1 MVKSAATA
9 GSQLRTGL
17 PRILVVDP
25 NPGYR
30 SVISHVVEL
39 AGAQFESVAEIAQA
53 MRQLDGAPA
62 FDMIIVGTST
72 DSPLSPAAIGKLRSV
87 AAAPL
92 ILLVE
97 AFDETNQTLRF
108 FKAGADEVLPK
119 PFVPDALIGAIQA
132 EMRRPGPISLVP
144 LATRIELGRLVFD
157 AKKRRVTGA
166 EGSIVTLTRREWQ
179 LLAFFLASP
188 NQFFS
193 AGEVA
198 SQAWGP
204 EASLE
209 QFRSYVTRLR
219 HKLSPFRPYCSLVTE
234 KGKGY
239 CLVVDQPPTT
249 PIGLRKVITTAH

>member
-1 MVKSAATA
+1 MVKSAATPL
-9 GSQLRTGL
+9 SPVRVGL
-17 PRILVVDP
+17 PRILVVDH

-30 SVISHVVEL
+30 SVISHLAEM

-53 MRQLDGAPA
+53 MRQLDVAPA
-62 FDMIIVGTST
+62 FDMIIVGTSA
-72 DSPLSPAAIGKLRSV
+72 DAPLSPAAIGKLRSV
-87 AAAPL
+87 AEAPV
-92 ILLVE
+92 ILLIE
-97 AFDETNQTLRF
+97 GYDETKETLRF
-108 FKAGADEVLPK
+108 YKAGADEILPK

-132 EMRRPGPISLVP
+132 EMRRPGPASLVP

-157 AKKRRVTGA
+157 AKKRRVSGT
-166 EGSIVTLTRREWQ
+166 EGSAVSLTKREWQ
-179 LLAFFLASP
+179 LLAFFLVSP

-219 HKLSPFRPYCSLVTE
+219 QKLLPFKPYCSLVTE

-239 CLVVDQPPTT
+239 CLVVDQPAET
-249 PIGLRKVITTAH
+249 H

>member
-1 MVKSAATA
+1 MVKNAASP
-9 GSQLRTGL
+9 GNQPRSGL

-30 SVISHVVEL
+30 SVISHVVEM

-53 MRQLDGAPA
+53 MRHLDGAPA

-87 AAAPL
+87 AETPVIVL
-92 ILLVE
+92 IE
-97 AFDETNQTLRF
+97 AYDETKETLRF
-108 FKAGADEVLPK
+108 YKAGADEVLPK

-157 AKKRRVTGA
+157 AKKRRVTGT
-166 EGSIVTLTRREWQ
+166 EGSTASLTKREWQ

-193 AGEVA
+193 AAEVA

-204 EASLE
+204 EASVE

-219 HKLSPFRPYCSLVTE
+219 HKLSPFKPYCSLVTE

-239 CLVVDQPPTT
+239 SLDVDQPPTN
-249 PIGLRKVITTAH
+249 H

>member
-1 MVKSAATA
+1 MLKSADTPR
-9 GSQLRTGL
+9 SQMRAGL
-17 PRILVVDP
+17 PRILVVDA

-30 SVISHVVEL
+30 SVISHVVEM

-53 MRQLDGAPA
+53 MRQLDGTHA

-87 AAAPL
+87 AVTPV
-92 ILLVE
+92 IVLVE
-97 AFDETNQTLRF
+97 AYDETKETLRF
-108 FKAGADEVLPK
+108 YKAGADEVLPK

-144 LATRIELGRLVFD
+144 LATRIELGSLVFD
-157 AKKRRVTGA
+157 AKKRRVTGT
-166 EGSIVTLTRREWQ
+166 EGSAVPLTKREWQ

-193 AGEVA
+193 AAEAA
-198 SQAWGP
+198 SQAWDP
-204 EASLE
+204 EASPE

-219 HKLSPFRPYCSLVTE
+219 HKLSPFKPYCSLVTE

-249 PIGLRKVITTAH
+249 H